1 MKIRNLTAGD
11 LHLAQAPQ
19 SVPNLKIKEKFKKY
33 LTYLVSCVSLLIVSS
48 RIEVSRAELGWLFGF
63 VRLMVVSVVC
73 SLLFF
78 LMGRQQKIRKSLKI
92 TRSTHKSHSIKTHKK
107 QDKSSISFLFKFPT
121 DWGPCAFSGQN
132 SVIIHGL
139 TFRAFSD
146 AVHFTSPNK
155 TVKVSGFYEV

>member
-1 MKIRNLTAGD
+1 MGKCSNFLCALNQSHRKLTMYQQKWYGVYPPVWGLD
-11 LHLAQAPQ
+11 PHSQ
-19 SVPNLKIKEKFKKY
+19 S
-33 LTYLVSCVSLLIVSS
+33 SLLLK
-48 RIEVSRAELGWLFGF
+48 IEVSRAELGWLFGF
-63 VRLMVVSVVC
+63 VKLMVVSVVC
-73 SLLFF
+73 SLP
-78 LMGRQQKIRKSLKI
+78 GRHRKIWKSLKI
-92 TRSTHKSHSIKTHKK
+92 TWSTQKSHSIKTHKK